1 MNQHLITCA
10 PTILQIYC
18 DRYFDDISRCVA
30 PQVRAVVEKRERLR
44 AVIARLGLEVMG
56 GASTFYF
63 MLDIKA
69 SGLGSEAYAARLLHE
84 HGIAVVPGRYYG
96 TSTDGFVRLGI
107 GTEPEPRIEAA
118 LTQIRM
124 TLGG

>member
-1 MNQHLITCA
+1 MYSAVLGKFHQNRHGIQFGETRKGN
-10 PTILQIYC
+10 P
-18 DRYFDDISRCVA
+18 SRCTSIDV
-30 PQVRAVVEKRERLR
+30 PYVSEM
-44 AVIARLGLEVMG
+44 LEVMG

-63 MLDIKA
+63 MLDIRA

-107 GTEPEPRIEAA
+107 GTEPEARIDAA
-118 LTQIRM
+118 LAKIQK
-124 TLGG
+124 TLTREI